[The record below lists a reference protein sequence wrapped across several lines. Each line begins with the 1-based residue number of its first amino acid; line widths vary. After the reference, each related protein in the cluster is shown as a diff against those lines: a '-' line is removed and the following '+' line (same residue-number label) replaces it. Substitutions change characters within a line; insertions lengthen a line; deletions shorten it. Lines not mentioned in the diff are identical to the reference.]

1 MSTPEVTYLTVSTE
15 RGLVEVHNGERL
27 GVRLKGYRFRF
38 DPDRRV
44 WNQRFRNE
52 NELLTTLAL
61 LISQKV
67 PLHEE
72 VELKPKHLE
81 ALKPCLVVR
90 FEGEDEDAR
99 AIVEELS

>member
-1 MSTPEVTYLTVSTE
+1 MATPNVTYLTVSTE
-15 RGLVEVHNGERL
+15 RGLVEVHNGEPL
-27 GVRLKGYRFRF
+27 GIRLKSNRFRF

-52 NELLTTLAL
+52 SELLTTLAL

-81 ALKPCLVVR
+81 LLKPCLVVR
-90 FEGEDEDAR
+90 FEGEGKDAK
-99 AIVEELS
+99 AIVEELA

>member
-1 MSTPEVTYLTVSTE
+1 MAAPDVTYLTVSTE
-15 RGLVEVHNGERL
+15 RGLVEVHNGEPL
-27 GVRLKGYRFRF
+27 GIRLKGNRFRF
-38 DPDRRV
+38 DADRRV

-52 NELLTTLAL
+52 SELLTTLAL

-81 ALKPCLVVR
+81 VLKPFLVVR
-90 FEGEDEDAR
+90 FEGEGDGAK
-99 AIVEELS
+99 AVVEELA

>member
-1 MSTPEVTYLTVSTE
+1 MTTPEVIYLTISTE

-27 GVRLKGYRFRF
+27 GIRLKGNRFRF
-38 DPDRRV
+38 DPGRRV

-52 NELLTTLAL
+52 SELLSTLAL

-67 PLHEE
+67 ALHEE

-81 ALKPCLVVR
+81 LLKPCLVVR
-90 FEGEDEDAR
+90 FEGEGDDAK
-99 AIVEELS
+99 AVVEELT